1 MVGVV
6 TTGGGRAPDRTTPT
20 ASADRTRV
28 CTFDVR
34 GETLHEALSHVA
46 FRDGWDVVRNPL
58 PGAVVVRDRVVAL
71 DAEQS
76 ASRTVLVA
84 EPSPLQC
91 QRALRAFAAG
101 TVASVIPAD
110 QPSELGHAMA
120 SVADGWGAVP
130 LRVLEIAAAMPD
142 LSERQE
148 AILGALMAGQSTA
161 EIARGLYLSGASVKR
176 ELAQLFRDFGARN
189 RLELA
194 MFAADLGFR
203 PVRMQ
208 P

>member
-1 MVGVV
+1 M
-6 TTGGGRAPDRTTPT
+6 
-20 ASADRTRV
+20 